1 MPCPYQP
8 QRIKLPSPSP
18 SPIGMAVQIFFDPK
32 STGCVSFSYPRPLQP
47 KADPSSGGCGRVR
60 VSCLPSTNI
69 HRPNSFDLSVLRRGA
84 YRAHDI
90 NVARAHAEIAAEAGA
105 YFVIARFCIV
115 AQQFESREDHPR
127 RAKAALQRMMLV
139 KCHLQRMEFSLRP
152 NPFNGGEFAAI
163 GLRGEEQAGTHRA
176 AVEQDRACA
185 AHAMFAADVSPDQ
198 TDIVA

>member
-1 MPCPYQP
+1 M
-8 QRIKLPSPSP
+8 K
-18 SPIGMAVQIFFDPK
+18 
-32 STGCVSFSYPRPLQP
+32 
-47 KADPSSGGCGRVR
+47 GGFA
-60 VSCLPSTNI
+60 STNDE
-69 HRPNSFDLSVLRRGA
+69 HAQRTTLCVLCGKNSSSKLSCGGP

-90 NVARAHAEIAAEAGA
+90 DVARAHAEIAAEAGA
-105 YFVIARFCIV
+105 YFFIARFCIV

-152 NPFNGGEFAAI
+152 NPFNGGDFAAI
-163 GLRGEEQAGTHRA
+163 GLRDEEQAGTHRA